1 MVTKVGLQNDFVEA
15 LKDLLELDYDAVEAY
30 SVAIKKLEN
39 QNYATTLTH
48 FRGDHERHIQ
58 QITLL
63 LKEHGVNPP
72 SGPDLKQYLTKGKVY
87 LANLMGDDAILK
99 AMYSNEVD
107 TNTAYKRI
115 NEYSDIWPEAVSV
128 LQRGLEDE
136 TTHKLW
142 LESTINADE

>member
-1 MVTKVGLQNDFVEA
+1 MVTKVGLQTDFVEA
-15 LKDLLELDYDAVEAY
+15 LKELLELDYDAVEAY

-39 QNYATTLTH
+39 QDYATTLAH
-48 FRGDHERHIQ
+48 FKADHQRHIEQ
-58 QITLL
+58 LTAL
-63 LKEHGVNPP
+63 LKDHGVTPP
-72 SGPDLKQYLTKGKVY
+72 KGPDLKQYLTKGKVY
-87 LANLMGDDAILK
+87 MANLMGDDAILK

-115 NEYSDIWPEAVSV
+115 NQYTDIWPEAITI

-142 LESTINADE
+142 IETTINAAE

>member
-1 MVTKVGLQNDFVEA
+1 MVTKVGLQNDFVVA
-15 LKDLLELDYDAVEAY
+15 LRDLLELDYDAVEAY

-39 QNYATTLTH
+39 QDYATTLTH
-48 FRGDHERHIQ
+48 FRSDHERHIH
-58 QITLL
+58 QITML
-63 LKEHGVNPP
+63 LKDHGVDPP
-72 SGPDLKQYLTKGKVY
+72 SGPDLKQYLAKGKIY
-87 LANLMGDDAILK
+87 LANLMGDNAILK

-115 NEYSDIWPEAVSV
+115 NQYADIWPEAVAI

-142 LESTINADE
+142 IESTINTEE